1 MPDLNTFDFMITDEG
16 DVMLVMFAR
25 DIEPHENPAVILY
38 PEDHVIEFYRSDTE
52 AMTLEEVDDDVF
64 KNLENEPTLLVCEIN
79 PDDSENPEEAEIVYA
94 YEAEIIRDL
103 SQLEAATEE
112 ASDAQ
117 KADTQPD
124 GPQYPNK

>member
-16 DVMLVMFAR
+16 DVMLVMYAR

-38 PEDHVIEFYRSDTE
+38 PDDHVIEFYRSDTE

-103 SQLEAATEE
+103 SQLEAE
-112 ASDAQ
+112 AKESSDTQTAN
-117 KADTQPD
+117 TQPD
-124 GPQYPNK
+124 GPQYPNE

>member
-38 PEDHVIEFYRSDTE
+38 PDDHVIEFYRSDTE

-103 SQLEAATEE
+103 SLLEAEAKE
-112 ASDAQ
+112 ASATQ
-117 KADTQPD
+117 TTNTQPD
-124 GPQYPNK
+124 GPQYPHE